1 MKRHD
6 IDLLS
11 LFFGLA
17 FLGLASTGL
26 FRSIDFGLFR
36 SQWVWPV
43 LLIVAGAAVLASTVR
58 SDRSE
63 DAAIDPGGSA
73 DELLDSGPIDNPI
86 DQ

>member
-1 MKRHD
+1 VKRHD

-26 FRSIDFGLFR
+26 FRSIDFALFR

-63 DAAIDPGGSA
+63 DATVDPEGSP
-73 DELLDSGPIDNPI
+73 DGLLDSGPIDNPI
-86 DQ
+86 DR